1 MGRRE
6 LIQLVLIPLWIA
18 HRHLLLHS
26 ATFKYGKQMEEK
38 PTVAANG
45 FPILYDKTMMSY
57 WVLDKIRDAWKH
69 ISQKK

>member
-1 MGRRE
+1 
-6 LIQLVLIPLWIA
+6 
-18 HRHLLLHS
+18 
-26 ATFKYGKQMEEK
+26 MEEK

-69 ISQKK
+69 ISQKNNLLCCAPVSHEKINHPFGAECVNCVLGTNMHYL